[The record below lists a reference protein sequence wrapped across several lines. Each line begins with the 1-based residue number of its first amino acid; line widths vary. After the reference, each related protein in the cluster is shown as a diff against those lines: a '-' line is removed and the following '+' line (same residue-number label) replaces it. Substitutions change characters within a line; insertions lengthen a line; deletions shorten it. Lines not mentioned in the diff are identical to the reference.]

1 MLHRN
6 VVYRNIIKYTKVF
19 YLLDK
24 KISVKE
30 NVFKIMILLNEF
42 VSTKKITIR
51 KRQRKKIK
59 IVTEFYIKLNII
71 HENSYTSR
79 LILNFSKIE
88 FQLLGEFHFGASY
101 LNVFENVKRSNWQMF
116 KNNFDLSVIN
126 KLIKFPIKI
135 DLAH

>member
-1 MLHRN
+1 
-6 VVYRNIIKYTKVF
+6 
-19 YLLDK
+19 
-24 KISVKE
+24 
-30 NVFKIMILLNEF
+30 MILLNEF